1 MKYSHEISIH
11 LLINY
16 YFKMGQIDSTL
27 EHHLSKTYFRMLIF
41 IFCQKEKLTK
51 ELKEKANIY

>member
-1 MKYSHEISIH
+1 
-11 LLINY
+11 
-16 YFKMGQIDSTL
+16 MGQVDSTL